1 MACGEQLSK
10 IRRLYMVPK
19 LGKLKGTVVLG
30 IGNKK
35 WCRMPMFQ
43 IELVCFGKTTICHE
57 GQTSIIAQ
65 YTFLITTIMITSMM
79 RPMNM
84 HVG

>member
-1 MACGEQLSK
+1 
-10 IRRLYMVPK
+10 MVPK

-35 WCRMPMFQ
+35 WCGMPMFQ

-65 YTFLITTIMITSMM
+65 
-79 RPMNM
+79 
-84 HVG
+84 